1 MERIYTIPLRTVK
14 TVPSSKRTMK
24 AVRFVRR
31 FIEKNMKSEQVKIDG
46 KLNERLWK
54 DGIRN
59 IPSKIKVKATTLDDG
74 SVLVTPAE

>member
-14 TVPSSKRTMK
+14 EMPSGKRTMK

-31 FIEKNMKSEQVKIDG
+31 FIEKHMKSDHVKIDRE
-46 KLNERLWK
+46 LNEKLWK

-59 IPSKIKVKATTLDDG
+59 IPSKIKVKATALDDG